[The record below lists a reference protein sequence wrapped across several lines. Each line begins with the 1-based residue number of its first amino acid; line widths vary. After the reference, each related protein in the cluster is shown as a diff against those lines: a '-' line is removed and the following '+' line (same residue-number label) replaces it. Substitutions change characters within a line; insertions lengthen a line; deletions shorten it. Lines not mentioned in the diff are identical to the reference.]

1 VVGGGDSALQEALTL
16 AETAER
22 VIVLHRGEDLD
33 AQASYRRRVAD
44 DPAIEVRYGVTVEE
58 IVGSERV
65 EAVRVREPASDAVE
79 ELAVAAVFPF
89 VGLEP
94 NSEPFA
100 DHAELDERRALRADG
115 GLVTSAGG
123 LFAAGVVRSGAA
135 GRAAAASGEGA
146 AAAIAADAYLG

>member
-1 VVGGGDSALQEALTL
+1 
-16 AETAER
+16 
-22 VIVLHRGEDLD
+22 
-33 AQASYRRRVAD
+33 
-44 DPAIEVRYGVTVEE
+44 VTVEE

-65 EAVRVREPASDAVE
+65 EAVRVRKTASDAIE

-100 DHAELDERRALRADG
+100 AHAELDERRALRTDG

-123 LFAAGVVRSGAA
+123 FFAAGVVRSGAA